1 MKVSMEWLREYAVLD
16 APLDTLVE
24 GLIET
29 GTEVE
34 RVQRG
39 PAGVVVARVLGLE
52 PVPESTR
59 GVRFA
64 DIDAGGELPVRVL
77 TGAAN
82 LAPGDLV
89 PYAPPGTVLVGWDE
103 PLGVRAMFGGKYQS
117 PGMLC
122 SAVELGVGED
132 ATGILHLDHGQPGQ
146 PLSEAVT
153 TDTVLEVEVTT
164 NRPDCLCHVGIAREM
179 AAAIAETVREPNTS
193 IPEGL
198 LSAASMANRATVDV
212 EDAAGCPRFAVR
224 IIENV
229 AIGPS
234 PEWLQRRLRSIGLR
248 PISNVVDVT
257 NYVAHELGQPLHGF
271 DLDRFIEAQ
280 GDGSRVARVV
290 VRRGRD
296 EVIACLDGVDRRAG
310 PDDVVVCAG
319 DIAVS
324 FAGVIGGAGTAVG
337 ESTRNVMIE
346 GATWDG
352 STVRATSTRH
362 QVRTDASTL
371 NEKGLSDTLPPLA
384 MNRAAALIAELGG
397 GHVLQDTVDVR
408 ARPLPPIPP
417 IQVSGAT
424 ISRLLGYHV
433 DTTEAATVL
442 ARLGF
447 GVEQQGD
454 QLTVTVP
461 HFRRDVLIVEDVVE
475 EVGRS
480 LGYDRVPSTLPGR
493 RSTAIFAAAEAPP
506 EDRVQDV
513 LIGAGYDE
521 AITWSFVSPALAR
534 SLEGVGEGRTPIPL
548 RNPLSEEWSVL
559 RISLLPGIVQATAG
573 NVRRGVDDVRLFE
586 LGRAFW
592 EGERRG
598 VVAGSTG
605 DRVDEAFTP
614 LPAEPL
620 LLTAAATASNATEAE
635 ARLRELQAV
644 VARAAHELG
653 GGLVATAPGAVA
665 GLRKGRSGRLLCDG
679 RDIGVVGELDA
690 AALTRFDMRGRVVV
704 MEIEVDA
711 LVMPERLA
719 TRRYLTPPRH
729 PAVVQ
734 DLAVTVP
741 AGALAGDA
749 LEAIHEAGGALLD
762 SVILYDQY
770 QGASVRPERKGWTFR
785 LTYRA
790 ADRTLTGEEAQ
801 QVQDTIAE
809 ALRSCCGA
817 EVRR

>member
-1 MKVSMEWLREYAVLD
+1 MKVSLDWLREYAVLD

-34 RVQRG
+34 HVSRG
-39 PAGVVVARVLGLE
+39 PTGVVVARVVGLA
-52 PVPESTR
+52 PVPESTK
-59 GVRFA
+59 GVQFA
-64 DIDAGGELPVRVL
+64 DIDTGSGDPIRVL
-77 TGAAN
+77 TGAVN
-82 LAPGDLV
+82 LNVDDLV
-89 PYAPPGTVLVGWDE
+89 PYAPPGTLLAGWTE
-103 PLGVRAMFGGKYQS
+103 PLGVRAMFGGKYHS

-122 SAVELGVGED
+122 SAVELGLGED
-132 ATGILHLDHGQPGQ
+132 ATGILHLDHGQVGQ

-153 TDTVLEVEVTT
+153 LDTVLEVEVTT

-179 AAAIAETVREPNTS
+179 AAAIGETVREPDTS
-193 IPEGL
+193 VPDGL
-198 LSAASMANRATVDV
+198 LSAASMSNRATVTV

-229 AIGPS
+229 AVGPS

-248 PISNVVDVT
+248 PISNVVDLT

-271 DLDRFIEAQ
+271 DLDRFVDAQ
-280 GDGSRVARVV
+280 GDDTRSARVV

-296 EVIACLDGVDRRAG
+296 EVITCLDGIDRRAG
-310 PDDVVVCAG
+310 SDDMVVCAG
-319 DIAVS
+319 DAAVS
-324 FAGVIGGAGTAVG
+324 FAGVIGGASTAVD
-337 ESTRNVMIE
+337 EATRNVMLE

-352 STVRATSTRH
+352 PTIRATSVRLG
-362 QVRTDASTL
+362 VRTDASAL

-384 MNRAAALIAELGG
+384 LDRAAALIAELGG

-408 ARPLPPIPP
+408 ARELPPIPP
-417 IQVSGAT
+417 IAISGAT
-424 ISRLLGYHV
+424 ISRQLGYQV

-447 GVEQQGD
+447 GVEQHGD
-454 QLTVTVP
+454 DLTVSVP

-493 RSTAIFAAAEAPP
+493 RIAAVGTAAETPA
-506 EDRVQDV
+506 EDRVRDV

-521 AITWSFVSPALAR
+521 AITWSFTSPALAA
-534 SLEGVGEGRTPIPL
+534 SLEGVGGGRAPIPL

-559 RISLLPGIVQATAG
+559 RVSLLPGVVQAVAG
-573 NVRRGVDDVRLFE
+573 NVRRGVEGVYLFE

-598 VVAGSTG
+598 RAPGSTA
-605 DRVDEAFTP
+605 DSLDSAFAP

-620 LLTAAATASNATEAE
+620 LLTAAATASSATQAE
-635 ARLRELQAV
+635 ARLRELQAAV
-644 VARAAHELG
+644 ERVAHELG
-653 GGLVATAPGAVA
+653 GGAVQTVPGAVA
-665 GLRKGRSGRLLCDG
+665 GMRPGRSGRILSDG
-679 RDIGVVGELDA
+679 RDIGIVGELDPVVLA
-690 AALTRFDMRGRVVV
+690 RFDVRGRVAVA
-704 MEIEVDA
+704 EIEVDP
-711 LVMPERLA
+711 LVLPERLA
-719 TRRYLTPPRH
+719 TRRYLAPPRH

-734 DLAVTVP
+734 DLSVTVAADAP
-741 AGALAGDA
+741 AGDA
-749 LEAIHEAGGALLD
+749 LSAIHEAGGPLLET
-762 SVILYDQY
+762 VVLYDQY
-770 QGASVRPERKGWTFR
+770 RGPSVGAGRKGWTFR

-790 ADRTLTGEEAQ
+790 ADRTLTGDEVQAVQESIAQ
-801 QVQDTIAE
+801 
-809 ALRSCCGA
+809 ALQLRCGA

>member
-1 MKVSMEWLREYAVLD
+1 MKVSLEWLREYAVLD

-24 GLIET
+24 GLIDT

-34 RVQRG
+34 HVHRG
-39 PAGVVVARVLGLE
+39 AAGVVVARVLALA

-59 GVRFA
+59 GVQFA
-64 DIDAGGELPVRVL
+64 DIDIGSGGHVRVL

-82 LAPGDLV
+82 LNVGDLV
-89 PYAPPGTVLVGWDE
+89 PYAPPGILLAGWDE

-122 SAVELGVGED
+122 SAVELGLGED
-132 ATGILHLDHGQPGQ
+132 ATGIHHLDHGQPGQ
-146 PLSEAVT
+146 PLSAVVT
-153 TDTVLEVEVTT
+153 VDTVLDVEVTT

-179 AAAIAETVREPNTS
+179 TAAIGETVREPDTS

-198 LSAASMANRATVDV
+198 LSAASMANRASVDV
-212 EDAAGCPRFAVR
+212 DYPDGCPRFAVR

-229 AIGPS
+229 AVGPS
-234 PEWLQRRLRSIGLR
+234 PAWMQRRLRSIGLR

-271 DLDRFIEAQ
+271 DLARFIDAQ
-280 GDGSRVARVV
+280 GGDSRAARVV
-290 VRRGRD
+290 VRRGHD
-296 EVIACLDGVDRRAG
+296 ELISCLDGVDRRAG
-310 PDDVVVCAG
+310 PNDMVVCAG
-319 DIAVS
+319 DVAVS
-324 FAGVIGGAGTAVG
+324 FAGVIGGTSTAVD
-337 ESTRNVMIE
+337 ETTRNVMLE

-352 STVRATSTRH
+352 PTIRATSTRLG
-362 QVRTDASTL
+362 VRTDASTL
-371 NEKGLSDTLPPLA
+371 NEKGLSDTLAPIALD
-384 MNRAAALIAELGG
+384 RAAALIAELGG

-408 ARPLPPIPP
+408 ARVLPRIPP
-417 IQVSGAT
+417 IAISGAT
-424 ISRLLGYHV
+424 ISRLLGYQV

-447 GVEQQGD
+447 GVEQHGD
-454 QLTVTVP
+454 DLTVTVP

-493 RSTAIFAAAEAPP
+493 RTAAGAIAAEAPA
-506 EDRVQDV
+506 EDRVKDV

-521 AITWSFVSPALAR
+521 AITWSFISQSLAA

-548 RNPLSEEWSVL
+548 RNPLSEDWRVL
-559 RISLLPGIVQATAG
+559 RTSLLPAVVQAIAG
-573 NVRRGVDDVRLFE
+573 NVRRGVEDVRLFE

-592 EGERRG
+592 EGERRDA
-598 VVAGSTG
+598 VAGSTADG
-605 DRVDEAFTP
+605 ADAGFTP

-620 LLTAAATASNATEAE
+620 LLTASASASSAADAE
-635 ARLRELQAV
+635 ARLRDLQAV
-644 VARAAHELG
+644 VARVAHELG
-653 GGLVATAPGAVA
+653 GGVVETAPGAVA
-665 GLRKGRSGRLLCDG
+665 GMRAGRSGRLLCDG
-679 RDIGVVGELDA
+679 RDIGVIGELDPR
-690 AALTRFDMRGRVVV
+690 ALARFDIRGRVAVV
-704 MEIEVDA
+704 EIELDP
-711 LVMPERLA
+711 LVMPGRLA
-719 TRRYLTPPRH
+719 TRRYLAPPRH

-749 LEAIHEAGGALLD
+749 LRTIHESGGALLD
-762 SVILYDQY
+762 SVLLYDQY
-770 QGASVRPERKGWTFR
+770 RGVGVGESRKGWTFR

-790 ADRTLTGEEAQ
+790 ADRTLTGEEAHR
-801 QVQDTIAE
+801 VQDAIAD
-809 ALRSCCGA
+809 ALRSSCGA